1 MFAEGTALG
10 EILRR
15 YPEAVPSR
23 YRGKPVQP
31 ARRAIYAHYALL
43 QEIQGEPDVNP
54 ADRATVEQV
63 ISEQGIEWARA
74 RTGSAL
80 TKYRND
86 WPNLSWY
93 RSQAP
98 ERWTVEY
105 EKLLREKRDSEPH
118 IDEDHPATGA
128 GSLAP
133 GLGETGVWSGD
144 GAGGDETTAIPPDV
158 AQTQAR
164 AIAWSADAES
174 AELAEDYPPTG
185 STPSPDEVFESL
197 AYYPEK
203 PAWRDARPLRDTI
216 AVMAP
221 WLFGAAVVAV
231 VVAVVAYIWLRHDGR
246 GSSAPSAVQCAG
258 TLTYTPSGLL
268 CAPAAPTP
276 SATVGHDCQ
285 NNPACRATA
294 EPTPAPEN
302 PAAVQ
307 QRLQEQVRIDKP
319 AVDAMGGHWVPQL
332 SSKQPGTHDDG
343 IVY

>member
-1 MFAEGTALG
+1 MTSKDDAAGSDPGAETALNAVIARRLERWPDRESRAAAAQMFAEGTALG

-105 EKLLREKRDSEPH
+105 EKLLREKRDSETH

-133 GLGETGVWSGD
+133 GLGETGVVWG
-144 GAGGDETTAIPPDV
+144 
-158 AQTQAR
+158 
-164 AIAWSADAES
+164 W
-174 AELAEDYPPTG
+174 
-185 STPSPDEVFESL
+185 
-197 AYYPEK
+197 
-203 PAWRDARPLRDTI
+203 
-216 AVMAP
+216 
-221 WLFGAAVVAV
+221 
-231 VVAVVAYIWLRHDGR
+231 GR
-246 GSSAPSAVQCAG
+246 
-258 TLTYTPSGLL
+258 
-268 CAPAAPTP
+268 
-276 SATVGHDCQ
+276 
-285 NNPACRATA
+285 R
-294 EPTPAPEN
+294 
-302 PAAVQ
+302 
-307 QRLQEQVRIDKP
+307 
-319 AVDAMGGHWVPQL
+319 
-332 SSKQPGTHDDG
+332 
-343 IVY
+343 